1 MTDSFKS
8 MTILDMPSRIYPV
21 FINLINN
28 SLYWVQQSTNEQK
41 IIKLDLIN
49 NEVFIS
55 DNGPGIDPDDL
66 DQLFT
71 LFFTRKQR
79 GGGGIGLYLSKQN
92 LQASGHKIRYETNKG
107 IHTLSGANLQLSL
120 RG

>member
-1 MTDSFKS
+1 M
-8 MTILDMPSRIYPV
+8 
-21 FINLINN
+21 
-28 SLYWVQQSTNEQK
+28 
-41 IIKLDLIN
+41 
-49 NEVFIS
+49 FIS

-79 GGGGIGLYLSKQN
+79 GGRGVGLYLSKQN

-107 IHTLSGANLQLSL
+107 IHTLSGANFAIEFKGMS
-120 RG
+120 RA